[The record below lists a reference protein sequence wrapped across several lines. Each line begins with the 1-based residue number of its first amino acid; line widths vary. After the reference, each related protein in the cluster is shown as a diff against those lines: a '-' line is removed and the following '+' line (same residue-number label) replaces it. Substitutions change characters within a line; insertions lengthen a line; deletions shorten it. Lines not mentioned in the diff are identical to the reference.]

1 MVKTSRIIAVDWG
14 TSALRVA
21 LVGEDGRVE
30 RRAESTDGV
39 LRVRDGDFAGV
50 LDRTTAGWPSLPV
63 FAAGMIGSRQGWREV
78 PYLPCPTGLDELAT
92 ALAEVAPGVFIVP
105 GVVATSAEG
114 IPDVMRGEE
123 TQALGTGMSDGV
135 VVLPGTHSKWVR
147 LERGRIVSFTTF
159 MTGEVFAV
167 LAQHS
172 ILGRLMA
179 GDAEDDAAF
188 ARGLAR
194 GREEN
199 GALLHDLFSVCTL
212 GLFGAIPETGLRSYL
227 SGMLIG
233 NEIAAAMRLAAMRLH
248 AEAPRAV
255 VGAPALMA
263 RYRQAFG
270 IMLGKTPAA
279 VDAEAATVRG
289 LVALASRR

>member
-1 MVKTSRIIAVDWG
+1 MVKTAPIIAVDWG

-30 RRAESTDGV
+30 RRAESPDGV
-39 LRVRDGDFAGV
+39 LQIRDGDFAGV
-50 LDRTTAGWPSLPV
+50 LARVTAGWPSLPF

-78 PYLPCPTGLDELAT
+78 PYLPCPTGLDELA
-92 ALAEVAPGVFIVP
+92 AGLAEVAPGVFIVP
-105 GVVATSAEG
+105 GVVVTSAHG

-123 TQALGTGMSDGV
+123 TQALGTRISDGV

-147 LERGRIVSFTTF
+147 LERGRIASFATF

-167 LAQHS
+167 LTQHS

-179 GDAEDDAAF
+179 GDERDDAAF
-188 ARGLAR
+188 ERGLAH

-199 GALLHDLFSVCTL
+199 GALLHDLFSVRTL
-212 GLFGAIPETGLRSYL
+212 GLFGKIPETGLRSYL

-233 NEIAAAMRLAAMRLH
+233 TEIAAAMRLY

-263 RYRQAFG
+263 RYRQAFA
-270 IMLGKTPAA
+270 IMLGEAPAA
-279 VDAEAATVRG
+279 VNAEAATVRG
-289 LVALASRR
+289 LVALASLR